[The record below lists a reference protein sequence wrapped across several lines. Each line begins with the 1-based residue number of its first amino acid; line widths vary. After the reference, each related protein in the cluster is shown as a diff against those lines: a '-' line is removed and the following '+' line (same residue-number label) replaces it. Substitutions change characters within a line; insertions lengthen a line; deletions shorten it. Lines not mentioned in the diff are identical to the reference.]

1 MIGVPPKLTKI
12 ERQTKRKSATR
23 SPPLLTKYLWQSFSE
38 FPIRDR
44 KGKGKAKSFSDK
56 DKEFKKIVN
65 DTVDQILGALKI
77 KDEGTS
83 KLDYIITRA
92 LLSDNWFEKPRFANN
107 NWFQGLTKHKLMP
120 TSAQIKKLNERIPPI
135 HEDKIHGCFKGMGKR
150 DERITEKETKA
161 NVDSFIINI
170 EKYRNVNHTPE
181 NLVWKIPGFCY
192 LEVINFRVHRHT
204 FWPTNPTVFTLA
216 QFRPKYR
223 QNVSFTLIETKPGSH
238 FRIRTFPDNGMD
250 GTMSWKCHESQTET
264 SQHKTQ

>member
-12 ERQTKRKSATR
+12 ERQTKRKSATQ
-23 SPPLLTKYLWQSFSE
+23 SPPLLTKYLWQSFSK

-65 DTVDQILGALKI
+65 DMVDQILGALKI

-83 KLDYIITRA
+83 KVDYIITRA
-92 LLSDNWFEKPRFANN
+92 LLGDNWFEKPRFANN

-120 TSAQIKKLNERIPPI
+120 TSAQVKKLNKRILPI

-150 DERITEKETKA
+150 DERIAKKETKA

-181 NLVWKIPGFCY
+181 NLVWKY
-192 LEVINFRVHRHT
+192 LDSV
-204 FWPTNPTVFTLA
+204 TL
-216 QFRPKYR
+216 K
-223 QNVSFTLIETKPGSH
+223 
-238 FRIRTFPDNGMD
+238 
-250 GTMSWKCHESQTET
+250 
-264 SQHKTQ
+264 